1 MIIFN
6 TFSGERGTQKA
17 HENHNVVLPA
27 FLNNLESKCMVCNCN
42 PCIAPLPLSFI
53 WGVISF

>member
-6 TFSGERGTQKA
+6 TFSGEMDTQKA

-27 FLNNLESKCMVCNCN
+27 FLNNLESVWCV
-42 PCIAPLPLSFI
+42 IAIL
-53 WGVISF
+53 V

>member
-27 FLNNLESKCMVCNCN
+27 FLNNLESVWCV
-42 PCIAPLPLSFI
+42 IAIL
-53 WGVISF
+53 V